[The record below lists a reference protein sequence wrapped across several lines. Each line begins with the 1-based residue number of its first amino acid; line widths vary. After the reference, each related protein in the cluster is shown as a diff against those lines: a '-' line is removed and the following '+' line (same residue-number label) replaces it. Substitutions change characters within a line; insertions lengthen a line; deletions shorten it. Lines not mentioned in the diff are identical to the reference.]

1 MMQQAVV
8 DQDAGAS
15 QSNVAEPPAKK
26 RKRAVKSAPETPTP
40 EPPTIPADSPG
51 GSPAPKKVDDID
63 TLAAPTPSP
72 EDAQLIAQFNKRTKA
87 AQAKQPANKG
97 LPYLIYDGM
106 AKLPAPKSYDKLAPL
121 VALPARSGRH
131 MVPEL
136 GYSLPCEVQ
145 GRFTSQYRPSP
156 DKGGLDERR
165 IEAKVLLDEFD
176 RSMRGL
182 GKRRPKYTEYPHAF
196 KEQLKSDEASKNK
209 AEKKA
214 KRELEEVRNKPVSPG
229 LHSLS
234 KGIHLTIFRSVP
246 LLARQTLLML
256 LHGTPLG

>member
-8 DQDAGAS
+8 DQDAGVS
-15 QSNVAEPPAKK
+15 QANATEPPAKK
-26 RKRAVKSAPETPTP
+26 RKRAAKSAPETPTP
-40 EPPTIPADSPG
+40 EPATIHADSPV
-51 GSPAPKKVDDID
+51 GSPALRKVDDID
-63 TLAAPTPSP
+63 ALAAPTPSP
-72 EDAQLIAQFNKRTKA
+72 EDAQLIAQFNKRPKA
-87 AQAKQPANKG
+87 AQAKHPAIKG
-97 LPYLIYDGM
+97 LPYLIYDG
-106 AKLPAPKSYDKLAPL
+106 ATKLPAPKSYDKLAPL
-121 VALPARSGRH
+121 VAIPARSGRQ

-165 IEAKVLLDEFD
+165 IEAKVLLDDFD
-176 RSMRGL
+176 RAMKGL

-214 KRELEEVRNKPVSPG
+214 KRELEEVRNKPVSPE
-229 LHSLS
+229 LHPIS
-234 KGIHLTIFRSVP
+234 KDIDLTIFRSA
-246 LLARQTLLML
+246 LLLVRQTLLML